1 MNILDWIIKNYEFVH
16 EINTENTNEYVIK
29 MSKKSIIKY
38 IIGEM
43 ALAKKQYTAH
53 TFNEVLE

>member
-1 MNILDWIIKNYEFVH
+1 MIFDNSSIRKY